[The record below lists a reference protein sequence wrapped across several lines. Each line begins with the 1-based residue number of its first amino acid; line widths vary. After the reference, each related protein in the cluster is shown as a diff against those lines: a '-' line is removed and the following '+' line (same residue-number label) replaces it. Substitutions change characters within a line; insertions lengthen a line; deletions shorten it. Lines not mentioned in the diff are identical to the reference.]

1 MSEELHTEPIVDD
14 KATKQEP
21 VIDVKALQEEMVSL
35 RQTNERILE
44 ESKQNKDKYRTLR
57 SDVDKKESAVLEE
70 SESWKELYD
79 REKDTAFGLSEQLQ
93 KQTKL
98 ILRKELNFQVAAEA
112 GDAHDIN
119 DVINALPK
127 DIISI
132 DKESMAV
139 NNVKEA
145 VNLLKQKKPWLFDTK
160 RSTGMPSGKPV
171 SDSGIVA
178 PSQEDALL
186 AAIKQITN

>member
-1 MSEELHTEPIVDD
+1 MGEELHKEPNVDD
-14 KATKQEP
+14 KAKAQES
-21 VIDVKALQEEMVSL
+21 VIEVKALQEEMTNL
-35 RQTNERILE
+35 KQTNDRILE

-57 SDVDKKESAVLEE
+57 ADVDKKESAVLEE

-79 REKDTAFGLSEQLQ
+79 REKDTSFGLSEKLQ
-93 KQTKL
+93 TQTKI

-132 DKESMAV
+132 DKDSMEV
-139 NNVKEA
+139 KNVKEA
-145 VNLLKQKKPWLFDTK
+145 VNLLKQKKP
-160 RSTGMPSGKPV
+160 
-171 SDSGIVA
+171 
-178 PSQEDALL
+178 
-186 AAIKQITN
+186 

>member
-1 MSEELHTEPIVDD
+1 MGEELHKEPNVDD
-14 KATKQEP
+14 KAKAQES
-21 VIDVKALQEEMVSL
+21 VIEVKALQEEMTNL
-35 RQTNERILE
+35 KQTNDRILE

-57 SDVDKKESAVLEE
+57 ADVDKKESAVLEE

-79 REKDTAFGLSEQLQ
+79 REKDTSFGLSEKLQ
-93 KQTKL
+93 TQTKI

-132 DKESMAV
+132 DKDSMEV
-139 NNVKEA
+139 KNVKEA

-160 RSTGMPSGKPV
+160 KSAGMPSGRPI
-171 SDSGIVA
+171 SDIGK
-178 PSQEDALL
+178 PSQEDALI
-186 AAIKQITN
+186 AAIKQITI